1 MNRFFVYHPVF
12 AWVIALFIALFGVIS
27 LRLLPI
33 ESYPS
38 VAPPALNLAVT
49 YNGAD
54 AVQFLFDDRGHRK
67 GTERRR
73 HRYR

>member
-12 AWVIALFIALFGVIS
+12 AWVIALFIALFGVIA

-38 VAPPALNLAVT
+38 VAPPSLTWQSAITAPMP
-49 YNGAD
+49 
-54 AVQFLFDDRGHRK
+54 K
-67 GTERRR
+67 
-73 HRYR
+73 

>member
-33 ESYPS
+33 ENYPRS
-38 VAPPALNLAVT
+38 RRPRLTWRSPITAPMP
-49 YNGAD
+49 
-54 AVQFLFDDRGHRK
+54 R
-67 GTERRR
+67 
-73 HRYR
+73 